1 MHISSSELQAENLV
15 QEMCIITFNTV
26 WKALI
31 KNNNKKKKN
40 QQKHRKKK
48 EWYLYISQWNLV
60 CLQKHF
66 TIKISDI

>member
-40 QQKHRKKK
+40 NKNTGKKRNG
-48 EWYLYISQWNLV
+48 ICIFPSG
-60 CLQKHF
+60 
-66 TIKISDI
+66 I